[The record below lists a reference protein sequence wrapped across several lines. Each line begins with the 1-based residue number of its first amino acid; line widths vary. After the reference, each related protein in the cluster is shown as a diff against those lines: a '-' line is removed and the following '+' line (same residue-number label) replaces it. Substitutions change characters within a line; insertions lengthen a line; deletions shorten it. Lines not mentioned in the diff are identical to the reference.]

1 MDTTQGRACE
11 DDFLSW
17 LCSFAEGG
25 HSSQREAEI
34 SQQQISNRWKMDA
47 KAGWTLRG
55 NEDKVQWRGVLS
67 HQERG

>member
-25 HSSQREAEI
+25 HSSQREAGPPTWDSIFPMRRMGKDLCSELGLVVTGLPC
-34 SQQQISNRWKMDA
+34 Q
-47 KAGWTLRG
+47 
-55 NEDKVQWRGVLS
+55 LS
-67 HQERG
+67 TFG